1 MLLDFVT
8 YFWLTFFSNFK
19 FIQDKVEF
27 EVSVVKTSIN
37 YNLVSFCTFEA
48 NNPIFHI
55 IHLFI
60 VFVWHFF
67 FIVKL
72 SGK

>member
-1 MLLDFVT
+1 MLPDFVT
-8 YFWLTFFSNFK
+8 YFLLTFFSNFK
-19 FIQDKVEF
+19 FIQYKVE
-27 EVSVVKTSIN
+27 KTAIN

-55 IHLFI
+55 IHFFI

-67 FIVKL
+67 L
-72 SGK
+72 SQN